1 MYRAPEALQQQTTL
15 ATRAAPAS
23 PTDMLC
29 QDSATAEVT
38 HLSLHDALPISRE
51 TNDRR
56 PGKGTHLLN
65 PIAPS
70 RLLLLIYVPAD
81 RKSTRLN
88 SSHRCSSYAVFC
100 LKKNT
105 PTPPS
110 SSLLRIVF
118 NATSTCPA
126 RSPKAG

>member
-70 RLLLLIYVPAD
+70 RLLLLIYVPASRPNALRCLDVTLVIDITSNRND
-81 RKSTRLN
+81 RT
-88 SSHRCSSYAVFC
+88 
-100 LKKNT
+100 
-105 PTPPS
+105 
-110 SSLLRIVF
+110 
-118 NATSTCPA
+118 
-126 RSPKAG
+126 